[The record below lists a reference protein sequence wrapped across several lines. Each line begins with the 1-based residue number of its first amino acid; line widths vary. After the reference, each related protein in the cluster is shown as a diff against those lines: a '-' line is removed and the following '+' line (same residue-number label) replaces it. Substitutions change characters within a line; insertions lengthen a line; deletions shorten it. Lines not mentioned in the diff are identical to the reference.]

1 MFLQFHIL
9 YLFNMMCY
17 LSAAQVYLL
26 DDSQAMWSFS
36 ILCTVFGTLGTIF
49 MKLVEDF
56 LLNLF
61 VTQMLNRC

>member
-17 LSAAQVYLL
+17 LYVAQVYPL
-26 DDSQAMWSFS
+26 DDSQAVWSLS

-49 MKLVEDF
+49 MKLMEIF
-56 LLNLF
+56 LA
-61 VTQMLNRC
+61 